1 MEDQDVCFLFYDF
14 FLVVVVV
21 FVVWVLFIISRDSG
35 QIIWWYDSL
44 SLSLLCP
51 YATLP
56 LESLRIRHFIRDP
69 QKMLFRFLFCLTL
82 PIFLFILFANG
93 RGRVGDSIIAQA
105 KKAIVLTTNRP
116 VTKRIQPMDTH
127 TQTDR
132 QSPSSSFSAFRS
144 FLSFFLLIFWSDPAR
159 RRT

>member
-1 MEDQDVCFLFYDF
+1 MT
-14 FLVVVVV
+14 
-21 FVVWVLFIISRDSG
+21 
-35 QIIWWYDSL
+35 
-44 SLSLLCP
+44 LSLLCP

-56 LESLRIRHFIRDP
+56 LESLRIRHFTRDP

-116 VTKRIQPMDTH
+116 VTKKKDPTNGHTHTH
-127 TQTDR
+127 TQR
-132 QSPSSSFSAFRS
+132 QTEPV
-144 FLSFFLLIFWSDPAR
+144 
-159 RRT
+159 